1 MDIMNIN
8 EILVKAKQIG
18 ASDTHLTVG
27 RPPMFRLHGDLKPQD
42 NWDILT
48 SEDTKKLCQE
58 MMNERFNSMVEK
70 MGEVDFSYEIKNAG
84 RYRVNVFKQKGAYS
98 AAIRII
104 NSQILSLEQLSLPSV
119 LAELCK
125 KPRGMV
131 LVTGPTGSGKTTTL
145 AAMIDLINREQ
156 KRHILTLE
164 DPIEFVHAHKNSIV
178 NQREIGSDSQSFAGA
193 LRAGLRQDPDV
204 ILVGE
209 MRDIETISIAVTAAE
224 TGHLVFAT
232 LHTSSAAQTVE
243 RIIDVFPPHQQ
254 PQIRVQ
260 LAAAIQ
266 GIASQ
271 TLVKRID
278 KEGRIAAVEVLIGT
292 PAIRNLI
299 REGKTHQINSM
310 IQAGGQYDMQTLE
323 ASFKKLVLAGIVSPE
338 AAAANGIKLNGFIKE
353 GNSQFFQENSLNN
366 L

>member
-1 MDIMNIN
+1 MDIN
-8 EILVKAKQIG
+8 EILEAAKEKG

-42 NWDILT
+42 DWPVLT
-48 SEDTKKLCQE
+48 PEVTEKLCRQ
-58 MMNERFNSMVEK
+58 MMDDHFASLVEEN
-70 MGEVDFSYEIKNAG
+70 GEADFSYEINHVG
-84 RYRVNVFKQKGAYS
+84 RYRVNIFKQKGAYS
-98 AAIRII
+98 AAIRTI
-104 NSQILSLEQLSLPSV
+104 NSRIFSLDQLNMPAV
-119 LAELCK
+119 VADLCK
-125 KPRGMV
+125 KPRGLV

-164 DPIEFVHAHKNSIV
+164 DPIEFIHSHQNSIV

-260 LAAAIQ
+260 LATAIQ
-266 GIASQ
+266 GIVSQ
-271 TLVKRID
+271 VLAKRAD
-278 KEGRIAAVEVLIGT
+278 KEGRIAVTEVLVGT
-292 PAIRNLI
+292 PAVRNLI
-299 REGKTHQINSM
+299 RDGKTHQINSM
-310 IQAGGQYDMQTLE
+310 MQAGGQYGMQTLE
-323 ASFKKLVLAGIVSPE
+323 ASFKKLVLAGIVNPEE
-338 AAAANGIKLNGFIKE
+338 AAIHGIILDGFVKC
-353 GNSQFFQENSLNN
+353 NSSPIFDDNF
-366 L
+366 

>member
-1 MDIMNIN
+1 MDIN
-8 EILVKAKQIG
+8 EILIRAKQAG

-27 RPPMFRLHGDLKPQD
+27 RPPVFRLHGDIKPQD
-42 NWDILT
+42 AWDILT
-48 SEDTKKLCQE
+48 PEATEKLCRQ
-58 MMNERFNSMVEK
+58 MMDERFLALAEK
-70 MGEVDFSYEIKNAG
+70 NGEVDFSYEIDGVG
-84 RYRVNVFKQKGAYS
+84 RYRVNVFKQKGTYS
-98 AAIRII
+98 AAIRTI
-104 NSQILSLEQLSLPSV
+104 NSQILSLEQLHLPSV
-119 LAELCK
+119 LNDLCK
-125 KPRGMV
+125 KPRGLV

-164 DPIEFVHAHKNSIV
+164 DPIEFIHCHRNSIV
-178 NQREIGSDSQSFAGA
+178 NQREIGSDSMSFAGA

-243 RIIDVFPPHQQ
+243 RIVDVFPPHQQ
-254 PQIRVQ
+254 TQIRVQ
-260 LAAAIQ
+260 LAATIQ
-266 GIASQ
+266 GIVSQ
-271 TLVKRID
+271 TLVKRAD

-292 PAIRNLI
+292 PAVRNLI

-310 IQAGGQYDMQTLE
+310 IQAGGQYGMQTLE
-323 ASFKKLVLAGIVSPE
+323 ASFKKLVLAGTVSAE
-338 AAAANGIKLNGFIKE
+338 TAVVHGIHLNGLFK
-353 GNSQFFQENSLNN
+353 ENSSQNFGEN
-366 L
+366 F